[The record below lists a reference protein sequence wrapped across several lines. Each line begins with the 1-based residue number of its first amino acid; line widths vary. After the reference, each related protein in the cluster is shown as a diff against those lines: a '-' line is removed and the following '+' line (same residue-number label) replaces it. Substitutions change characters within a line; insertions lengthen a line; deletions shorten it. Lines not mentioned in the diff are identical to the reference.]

1 MAAEAQ
7 AESPGPVPPPPPAC
21 GGSSPASSPPEKR
34 ALTDMVPAVDGEE
47 EGEEEQRLPEP
58 KRRRASV
65 AALDSVPSAEAEGAA
80 GGPPSGAAA
89 PFSFQHARGG
99 FLAPETTPKFGSF
112 NPPGEDAAE
121 PAALDLKPAQR
132 GTGAGGEGSLEA
144 DDEVPSTSAGGAED
158 NDEHVAQVVGGKVDG
173 QVQTDQT

>member
-7 AESPGPVPPPPPAC
+7 SESPGPVPPPPPAC

-34 ALTDMVPAVDGEE
+34 ALTDTVPAVDGED

-58 KRRRASV
+58 KRRRACV
-65 AALDSVPSAEAEGAA
+65 AALDSVPSAEAEGAV
-80 GGPPSGAAA
+80 GPGSGAAA

-121 PAALDLKPAQR
+121 PAVLDLKPAQR
-132 GTGAGGEGSLEA
+132 GTGAGGEGSVEA
-144 DDEVPSTSAGGAED
+144 DDEVPSASAGGAED
-158 NDEHVAQVVGGKVDG
+158 NDESAQVVGGEVDG